1 MPADTAALPWT
12 RLRPGVRIKPNGP
25 AFASRPQ

>member
-12 RLRPGVRIKPNGP
+12 RLRPGIRIKPNGP
-25 AFASRPQ
+25 QFTPSAK